1 MSHRHADSWI
11 DLARPC
17 QLKDSASENHY
28 PQCCWGAINN
38 WILRS
43 VLNNKFS
50 VLTFPRS
57 VTCLMSIEQSICT
70 KKMVHLQSMSNV
82 IISLICF
89 NKSFASRILVH
100 LVWPLQF
107 TSSWAIQQ
115 WKSSMHKIQIKLLSF
130 DFFYLPFLMIINMY
144 HFLWSSIWTFDLG
157 SLVKVL
163 LAT

>member
-70 KKMVHLQSMSNV
+70 KKMVQFQSMSSV

-89 NKSFASRILVH
+89 NKRFASRILVH
-100 LVWPLQF
+100 LVRSLQF
-107 TSSWAIQQ
+107 TWAIQQ
-115 WKSSMHKIQIKLLSF
+115 WKSSMHKIQFKLLSF
-130 DFFYLPFLMIINMY
+130 DFFFFTIFNDHQYIPF
-144 HFLWSSIWTFDLG
+144 FWSSIWTFGLV